1 MPRVVSLD
9 IGTYA
14 VRAVE
19 LTVGGG
25 EPVLERFAQVV
36 LPPGAVEHGEVMD
49 AAAVATSVR
58 RLWSEGGLRS
68 KRVVVGVANQ
78 RVIVRQ
84 AEFPVM
90 SEEDFRAALQF
101 EAQELI
107 PMPVDE
113 ATLDFQILE

>member
-36 LPPGAVEHGEVMD
+36 LPPGAVRHGEVMD

-58 RLWSEGGLRS
+58 RLWSEGPP
-68 KRVVVGVANQ
+68 
-78 RVIVRQ
+78 
-84 AEFPVM
+84 E
-90 SEEDFRAALQF
+90 
-101 EAQELI
+101 
-107 PMPVDE
+107 
-113 ATLDFQILE
+113 